1 MLRVAI
7 CDNEKIFGEKL
18 KNIIAS
24 YMEKKAVPCHID
36 LYLSGEE
43 FVSLD
48 MGMAEYQIVFLDI
61 SMEQMNGIETAM
73 RLRKVSK
80 EAFLVFVTAFIDY
93 TLEGYKVDA
102 VRYVLKNVTDF
113 EEAINES
120 LDAVWQ
126 KIAYSHYIKKYSF
139 RDGVR
144 RISLENIVYIESHL
158 HELSF
163 HVLEQ
168 ELITYSMRNTLNLVQ
183 MEMPEEHFVRI
194 HQSYLVNLR
203 FVKMIKSGLAILTDG
218 TELAIAKSRYKSV
231 KEKFIYYQGEL

>member
-7 CDNEKIFGEKL
+7 CDNEKIFAEKL
-18 KNIIAS
+18 KCLIALYLES
-24 YMEKKAVPCHID
+24 KAVPYQID
-36 LYLSGEE
+36 LFLSGEE

-48 MGMAEYQIVFLDI
+48 LDMAKYEIVFLDI
-61 SMEQMNGIETAM
+61 NMEQMNGIETAM

-80 EAFLVFVTAFIDY
+80 KTFLVFVTAFIDY

-113 EEAINES
+113 EEAIYES
-120 LDAVWQ
+120 LDAVW
-126 KIAYSHYIKKYSF
+126 KRLEHSLYIKKFPF

-144 RISLENIVYIESHL
+144 RISFGDIVYIESHL

-168 ELITYSMRNTLNLVQ
+168 ELNTYSLRDTMSRLELKLPT
-183 MEMPEEHFVRI
+183 EDFVRI
-194 HQSYLVNLR
+194 HQSFLVNLR
-203 FVKMIKSGLAILTDG
+203 FVRMIKPRRVILTDG
-218 TELAIAKSRYKSV
+218 TELTIAKSRYKNV
-231 KEKFIYYQGEL
+231 KERFIYYQGEL